1 MYGKREKRVTR
12 GGARLSFCVTNGKR
26 EKKESLEASASTIK
40 NENTKLKYLFTV
52 IKESAAGAGLFCVT
66 NGEREKR
73 ESLAASAGLSIPGIC
88 GQRTM
93 ISEGAKTKGPACTAG
108 TA

>member
-26 EKKESLEASASTIK
+26 EKKESL
-40 NENTKLKYLFTV
+40 
-52 IKESAAGAGLFCVT
+52 
-66 NGEREKR
+66 
-73 ESLAASAGLSIPGIC
+73 AASAGLSIPGIC

-93 ISEGAKTKGPACTAG
+93 TNEGAKTKGPACTAG